1 MRRIAVSF
9 VLVLTMAAPVP
20 MLARG
25 NSTIHTETKVVL
37 VDAVATDKK
46 GYVHNLT
53 AKDFEVFEDGKKQ
66 TVTSFSWEADPA
78 AASRAQAHY
87 TVLLFDDASMDNSDQ
102 RRARDAAIQFVETNG
117 GAGKMVAIV
126 NFRRGAL
133 QVTQNFTDNAGRLKA
148 VLGGEAG
155 VLGVN
160 GSAPSLASPAGL
172 GAGSLFLAVRNL
184 ARDLASAP
192 GRKTLVLLSAE
203 SHLKTE
209 GYRVEINA
217 ALDACNRANV
227 AIYGIET
234 RGFVAPPPGF
244 DGRVGIPPI
253 PRGAPGALAC
263 NSGFPCQ
270 EASADE
276 QGPRSQASAFRML
289 SSGSGGFVISNTN
302 DLADGLAKIGREQN
316 EYYLIGYTPPDS
328 PEGSCHRLRVK
339 VDRGGTQVRARSG
352 YCNGRSNN
360 VLAGGSI
367 EKELES
373 LPAAAP

>member
-20 MLARG
+20 MPAQG

-66 TVTSFSWEADPA
+66 TVTSLSWEADPA
-78 AASRAQAHY
+78 AASNAQAHY

-102 RRARDAAIQFVETNG
+102 RRARDAAIQFVETNAG
-117 GAGKMVAIV
+117 SGKMVAIV
-126 NFRRGAL
+126 NLRRGAL

-160 GSAPSLASPAGL
+160 GAAPNLASAAGL

-184 ARDLASAP
+184 ALDLASSP

-203 SHLKTE
+203 SQLKTE

-234 RGFVAPPPGF
+234 RSHPRRASMAALEVPPS
-244 DGRVGIPPI
+244 
-253 PRGAPGALAC
+253 RGARLGHWLAT
-263 NSGFPCQ
+263 
-270 EASADE
+270 
-276 QGPRSQASAFRML
+276 R
-289 SSGSGGFVISNTN
+289 GSPV
-302 DLADGLAKIGREQN
+302 K
-316 EYYLIGYTPPDS
+316 
-328 PEGSCHRLRVK
+328 RLR
-339 VDRGGTQVRARSG
+339 RTNRARAAKRQLSE
-352 YCNGRSNN
+352 CFPVEAADSSSATQTILPTDWQRS
-360 VLAGGSI
+360 AGNRMNTI
-367 EKELES
+367 
-373 LPAAAP
+373 